1 MTLTDQQLEI
11 ISDAVEDYAILV
23 GEDLEGANL
32 IGADLADQCSEI
44 LDIIEAHFINNKK

>member
-23 GEDLEGANL
+23 GEDL
-32 IGADLADQCSEI
+32 ADQCSEI